1 MFLTSTRKN
10 HPTKIITGVIFVKI
24 DFTIKMAITI
34 ADKGVVTMFAL
45 IVLKKISFLLDV

>member
-10 HPTKIITGVIFVKI
+10 YTTKILTYVIFVK
-24 DFTIKMAITI
+24 FGLTIKTANTT
-34 ADKGVVTMFAL
+34 ADKSVFTMFAL

>member
-10 HPTKIITGVIFVKI
+10 HPTKINSDVVFVKI
-24 DFTIKMAITI
+24 GSTIKTAITI